1 MSGSDY
7 FARLAG
13 VLAAAALLGLA
24 IARPE
29 AGRLAVERAS
39 DLAPPR
45 AALADRACPAGQ
57 PALTHPFAPLEDV
70 LSVSPLGAATAP
82 GEPLPAPHI
91 RVNTR
96 RGETVFERRSVDVLA
111 PARADIVAIER
122 RIERDETG
130 RAAATSWTLRLKPCA
145 SVSVYYDRLDSVAES
160 LIRRAGGLS
169 AFVELGGPDHIAVET
184 RIRVREGEFLG
195 RADGFDVGLYDLAVP
210 PAPFARP
217 ERYRYDAFA
226 RAEVLDAPPSLLDA
240 IRPDLAR
247 ARCAL
252 DYLPRDLREAW
263 TAKLG
268 DAWGVRRAKG
278 ENACRT
284 ALIDAPGAAQG
295 VWFTDA
301 SHNALT
307 SRVSAIALAPDA
319 IDPERLVFALH
330 GRLRSLKP
338 EMVALPPALEDRRAG
353 ATRDFLSFEKGAG
366 LVNPPF
372 DAVRENQIYCYQGL
386 RANFVGPRINAVLL
400 LQLSRAADGAR
411 LMKLEARGDALSC
424 DALPAPWSFTGAE
437 TTFYR

>member
-7 FARLAG
+7 FARLAA
-13 VLAAAALLGLA
+13 VLAAAALLGAA
-24 IARPE
+24 IVRPE
-29 AGRLAVERAS
+29 AGRRAVERAG
-39 DLAPPR
+39 DLAAPR
-45 AALADRACPAGQ
+45 VALAERACPVGQ
-57 PALTHPFAPLEDV
+57 PALTHPFAPFEDV
-70 LSVSPLGAATAP
+70 LSVSPLGAVTAP

-91 RVNTR
+91 RINTR
-96 RGETVFERRSVDVLA
+96 QGASVFERRTVDVLA
-111 PARADIVAIER
+111 PARAEVVAIER
-122 RIERDETG
+122 RIERDEAG
-130 RAAATSWTLRLKPCA
+130 RAASTSWTVRLKPCA

-160 LIRRAGGLS
+160 LIRRAGGLP
-169 AFVELGGPDHIAVET
+169 AFVELGGPDHVAVET
-184 RIRVREGEFLG
+184 RIRVREGEVLG
-195 RADGFDVGLYDLAVP
+195 RADGFDVGLYDLAAP
-210 PAPFARP
+210 PAQLARP

-226 RAEVLDAPPSLLDA
+226 HAEVLDAPPSLLDA

-252 DYLPRDLREAW
+252 DYLPKELRAAW

-319 IDPERLVFALH
+319 IDPARLVFALH
-330 GRLRSLKP
+330 GRLRSLTP
-338 EMVALPPALEDRRAG
+338 AMIALPPALEEQRA
-353 ATRDFLSFEKGAG
+353 AAARDFLTFEKGAG

-372 DAVRENQIYCYQGL
+372 DATRENQVYCYEGL

-400 LQLSRAADGAR
+400 LQLSRAENGAQ

-424 DALPAPWSFTGAE
+424 EALPAPWSFTGNE